1 MQVKKVIDQWQTYV
15 MRSSASLATNPLN
28 DNEKAGHIGFIVIC
42 MYIYIYIYIIY
53 VNIYIFIYLN
63 LYMLYIYAIYVH
75 VYI

>member
-42 MYIYIYIYIIY
+42 MYIYIYIYI
-53 VNIYIFIYLN
+53 
-63 LYMLYIYAIYVH
+63 LYIYILYM
-75 VYI
+75 